1 MKSKPVTVKKN
12 MKNLKEDIEAGVTGG
27 GKYTL
32 KLFIIDDQPNSVR
45 AVVNIK
51 TICEKYLKGHYE
63 LDIIDLY
70 QQPTL
75 ALSED
80 IIAVPV
86 LIKKFPLPEI
96 RLIGDLSDTESVL
109 EGLGLSYRN

>member
-1 MKSKPVTVKKN
+1 MKDSKPNV
-12 MKNLKEDIEAGVTGG
+12 EAGVSLEE
-27 GKYTL
+27 KYIL
-32 KLFIIDDQPNSVR
+32 WLFIINNQPNSAR
-45 AVVNIK
+45 AVINIK
-51 TICEKYLKGHYE
+51 TICEKHLKGRYK
-63 LDIIDLY
+63 LDIIDLN

-80 IIAVPV
+80 IIAVPT

-109 EGLGLSYRN
+109 KGLGYIRLG

>member
-1 MKSKPVTVKKN
+1 MKTSKSNVEVKVT
-12 MKNLKEDIEAGVTGG
+12 AGGR
-27 GKYTL
+27 YIL
-32 KLFIIDDQPNSVR
+32 QLFVIDEQPNSVH
-45 AVVNIK
+45 AVINIK
-51 TICEKYLKGHYE
+51 TICEKYLKGRYE

-96 RLIGDLSDTESVL
+96 RLLGDLSDTKSVM
-109 EGLGLSYRN
+109 EGLDFFN